1 MTQAE
6 FFTTMAITLT
16 PASMAALFLAMLVL
30 AAVPS
35 LSVLTVTARAAAHG
49 FAHGAAT
56 TAGVVAGD
64 LVFIL
69 LAIFGLALLAETLGE
84 GFLFVRYLGAAW
96 LLYLGIRLWR
106 TRPRLT
112 GEGRVTRSS
121 LRGSFMAGLLL
132 TLGDQKAILFYLG
145 FFPAFLEL
153 DALTTLDVGLVAAI
167 AILAVGGVK
176 LAYAFA
182 ADRLGALSGA
192 RVGVVLNGLAALLL
206 VAVGL
211 FLLLGA

>member
-1 MTQAE
+1 
-6 FFTTMAITLT
+6 MAITLT

-30 AAVPS
+30 AARAV
-35 LSVLTVTARAAAHG
+35 TVSTLRLGSAASTG

-69 LAIFGLALLAETLGE
+69 VAIFGLALLAETLGD
-84 GFLFVRYLGAAW
+84 GFRFVRYLGAAW
-96 LLYLGIRLWR
+96 LLYLGIRLWT
-106 TRPRLT
+106 TRPRLAE
-112 GEGRVTRSS
+112 EGLVSRSS

-153 DALTTLDVGLVAAI
+153 DSLTALDAGLVAAI

-182 ADRLGALSGA
+182 ADRLRARSGA
-192 RVGVVLNGLAALLL
+192 RVGVALNGLAALLL
-206 VAVGL
+206 IAVGL

>member
-1 MTQAE
+1 MD
-6 FFTTMAITLT
+6 FTLS

-56 TAGVVAGD
+56 TAGVVVGD

-69 LAIFGLALLAETLGE
+69 LAIFGLALLVEALGE
-84 GFLFVRYLGAAW
+84 TFVFVRYLGAAW
-96 LLYLGIRLWR
+96 LLYLGVRLWQ
-106 TRPRLT
+106 TRPRLA
-112 GEGRVTRSS
+112 GEGVASRSS

-153 DALTTLDVGLVAAI
+153 DSLTTLDVGLVALI

-176 LAYAFA
+176 LAYAVA
-182 ADRLGALSGA
+182 VDRLGTAMGPGLGA
-192 RVGVVLNGLAALLL
+192 VMNTVAATLLIGVGLYLL
-206 VAVGL
+206 VMA
-211 FLLLGA
+211 

>member
-1 MTQAE
+1 MD
-6 FFTTMAITLT
+6 FTLS

-35 LSVLTVTARAAAHG
+35 LSVLTVSARAAAHG

-69 LAIFGLALLAETLGE
+69 LAIFGLALLAEALGD
-84 GFLFVRYLGAAW
+84 GFVWIRYLGAAW
-96 LLYLGIRLWR
+96 LLYLGLRLWR
-106 TRPRLT
+106 DRSRPAGLEGT
-112 GEGRVTRSS
+112 GRAS
-121 LRGSFMAGLLL
+121 LRASFMAGLLL

-145 FFPAFLEL
+145 FFPAFLDLTALTLL
-153 DALTTLDVGLVAAI
+153 DAGVVATI

-176 LAYAFA
+176 LAYAGA
-182 ADRLGALSGA
+182 AVRLAAVLGA
-192 RVGVVLNGLAALLL
+192 RVGGVLKGLAALVLL
-206 VAVGL
+206 AVGL
-211 FLLLGA
+211 FLLFGA